1 MTAMSFM
8 FSLLS
13 LSTAVPTYFDN
24 LPMFI
29 LDSPVVVSPI
39 VIDIV
44 PISFP
49 NITCD
54 DCEMFMRTMKNETD
68 YLNRMAE
75 DVQYV
80 CGRIFGLQTNQ
91 CLQMTKDIKKGL
103 EFLSQ
108 NNSTFVCKHLHYCN

>member
-1 MTAMSFM
+1 MSFI

-13 LSTAVPTYFDN
+13 LSTTAPTYYED

-39 VIDIV
+39 VVDIV
-44 PISFP
+44 PISIP
-49 NITCD
+49 NIACD
-54 DCEMFMRTMKNETD
+54 ECEKFVQTIKNETD
-68 YLNRMAE
+68 FLNRITD

-80 CGRIFGLQTNQ
+80 CGRIFGLPTNQ
-91 CLQMTKDIKKGL
+91 CLQMTNEIKKGL

-108 NNSTFVCKHLHYCN
+108 NNSTYVCKHLEYCN